1 MAYKSTQV
9 TPSDALSKTLEDD
22 ASKGEISTGRI
33 SKGRRSLLNI
43 MLIGLSIA
51 SAYEIAVRGEH
62 WPFSSYPMFSKTRTE
77 GRVLHH
83 ALLAIPKD
91 GSEAFPLYESKY
103 IYPFLWYRQR
113 AALRRM
119 LNGPG
124 GTEAVKKGLEDTLAR
139 YEYNRQKGRHDGPE
153 LRSLQL
159 YEIDWAV
166 VPDAPDFI
174 QSEKRDFIAEVQS
187 Q

>member
-1 MAYKSTQV
+1 MACEPTKII
-9 TPSDALSKTLEDD
+9 PS
-22 ASKGEISTGRI
+22 GI
-33 SKGRRSLLNI
+33 SKNRQRLVNLL
-43 MLIGLSIA
+43 LAGLLIA

-77 GRVLHH
+77 ARVLHH
-83 ALLAIPKD
+83 AILAIPQD

-124 GTEAVKKGLEDTLAR
+124 GTEAVKEGLKDTLAR
-139 YEYNRQKGRHDGPE
+139 YEYNRQQGRHDGPL

-159 YEIDWAV
+159 YQIDWSID
-166 VPDAPDFI
+166 PDEPDFI
-174 QSEKRDFIAEVQS
+174 RTEERDFVAEVLAESKGEKTQP
-187 Q
+187 